1 MAKNIDDFDAAV
13 AAILSRLYAT
23 FPNKTTVDA
32 FELAGDA
39 DEATRETYASTV
51 EFLRDEGFL
60 SYGQRSGKR
69 GLFAQVVLTAKGL
82 ALLGVMPAS
91 LSVRDGSEGLG
102 SGVSALGESLQTPDP
117 RPETPDPKDAETRP
131 IQR

>member
-39 DEATRETYASTV
+39 DEATRETYASTL

-60 SYGQRSGKR
+60 SYGQRSGTR

-82 ALLGVMPAS
+82 VLLGAMPAS
-91 LSVRDGSEGLG
+91 LSMKDRVEGSDGAGRR
-102 SGVSALGESLQTPDP
+102 V
-117 RPETPDPKDAETRP
+117 
-131 IQR
+131 

>member
-1 MAKNIDDFDAAV
+1 MFAAVGPLGFSYDSPGPGDEDPALVAKNIDDFDAAV
-13 AAILSRLYAT
+13 ASILGRLYAT

-39 DEATRETYASTV
+39 NDATRETYASTV

-69 GLFAQVVLTAKGL
+69 GLFAQVVLTTKGL
-82 ALLGVMPAS
+82 ALLGATPAS
-91 LSVRDGSEGLG
+91 LSGIQGVEGSDG
-102 SGVSALGESLQTPDP
+102 
-117 RPETPDPKDAETRP
+117 
-131 IQR
+131 QRV

>member
-13 AAILSRLYAT
+13 AAILGCLYAT

-39 DEATRETYASTV
+39 DDATRETYASTL

-82 ALLGVMPAS
+82 ALLGATPPS
-91 LSVRDGSEGLG
+91 LSMKERVEG
-102 SGVSALGESLQTPDP
+102 
-117 RPETPDPKDAETRP
+117 
-131 IQR
+131 